1 MKLTKK
7 QTNKLIEE
15 IATELEEVISFRLE
29 WQTPQ
34 IALDENV
41 ELYNKLAIKILEL
54 LAKKYK

>member
-15 IATELEEVISFRLE
+15 IATELEEVVDRCLE
-29 WQTPQ
+29 WQAPQ
-34 IALDENV
+34 IALDENA

-54 LAKKYK
+54 LAKRYK

>member
-41 ELYNKLAIKILEL
+41 KLYNKLAIKILEL